1 MIPVRVHL
9 NGFMSYRE
17 PGEFLFDGAPLWML
31 AGPNGAGK
39 STVFDAITFALFGE
53 TRAGSTNYREL
64 INHHCDNL
72 VAEIDF
78 RIGED
83 VYRVKRTINRRNKS
97 TFQAWHLSG
106 PNPPPGKAIPGEARA
121 IPDAESKTGLES
133 WVREVLGLDR
143 ETFST
148 SVLLRQGKSDALL
161 NAEPRERH
169 RMLAQIVGLKA
180 YENLHK
186 RVVELQRDA
195 KGAADFCQS
204 KLQSIE
210 PVDEDRLLE
219 LARVMDAADDAK
231 NQARTQSEEWTRLLV
246 HCRAWHELQSEQNE
260 IEARLATARGLI
272 AQAPQ
277 IRADLLR
284 FADLQNVLPRLRE
297 LWQVREK
304 LATCE
309 RAIEQLTRDASEAQN
324 GAASAQITLDAA
336 RARQNEIALAQRDW
350 LNRRSTADGRIAEYA
365 EPLAQLNHL
374 AELRRESA
382 ELSAQLNEFSADLEE
397 RLIALQAAV
406 AEHLELKSARP
417 WLEQFVQ
424 AREDWKSAR
433 ADGKKAKE
441 EQAHWQTQMA
451 QWEPQTEA
459 LTAQENAM
467 LSQANEAR
475 EELGQAR
482 ARGHQIKESEARLHS
497 VENQPMC
504 SYCGQPLTEEHLDA
518 ERGRLRDEKAVAQRD
533 FESAVAR
540 QKFAESE
547 LVRVQ
552 RERESAIRSL
562 GDACRSA
569 QDTER
574 AFAQAKEMSKSACSR
589 GLSALEQLPERWRVQ
604 IDTDGSGHLET
615 CFRNGFPSSEDID
628 EVRRSEREGAGLSR
642 ELSALQEQVA
652 RRRKIAAQSES
663 LDIRRA
669 PLEAKFSAEVEAQV
683 RESARLARDDK
694 MQSETQLRDL
704 AAQLQGAERDLSSA
718 QDSLESA
725 HAKRQNAA
733 DALAAQRQLQ
743 SVQSGAAESLEA
755 NLSAEWQ
762 KAARELSDVR
772 LSEWESE
779 ATSLTT
785 APQRVQEL
793 EKAEHDDKSLQIRLL
808 ETQNKLDDVPREARR
823 APEEIQ
829 AAQHTADLAYSE
841 AETQWRDA
849 AAEQTRLESDKKQRA
864 QAEADFHVQTHRAQ
878 LLKILAEYLGPDKLQ
893 RYLLQEAE
901 NAIVAHSNQVLDRI
915 SNGTLRLELRANAA
929 TTTSKE
935 PTALD
940 MVAFNSETS
949 EQPLP
954 VALLSGSQRFRVAVA
969 VALGMGQFASQGT
982 RRIES
987 VIIDE
992 GFGSLDRDGRR
1003 EMIDELHSLKSV
1015 LQRIILV
1022 SHQEEF
1028 SDAFPNRYAIEL
1040 RDGASHVTLVDE
1052 R

>member
-1 MIPVRVHL
+1 MIPVRVYL

-78 RIGED
+78 RVGED
-83 VYRVKRTINRRNKS
+83 IYRVKRTINRRNKS

-195 KGAADFCQS
+195 KGAADFCAS
-204 KLQSIE
+204 KLQTIE

-219 LARVMDAADDAK
+219 LARLMDAADEAK
-231 NQARTQSEEWTRLLV
+231 NEARTQSENWTRLLV

-260 IEARLATARGLI
+260 VETRLTVARELI

-277 IRADLLR
+277 IRADVLR
-284 FADLQNVLPRLRE
+284 FGELQNALPRLRE

-304 LATCE
+304 LTACE
-309 RAIEQLTRDASEAQN
+309 RAIEHLTREANEAQN
-324 GAASAQITLDAA
+324 GAANAQIALNAA
-336 RARQNEIALAQRDW
+336 LARQNEISVAQRDW
-350 LNRRSTADGRIAEYA
+350 LGRRSTADERIAEYA
-365 EPLAQLNHL
+365 EPIAQLNHL
-374 AELRRESA
+374 VELRRESA
-382 ELSAQLNEFSADLEE
+382 ELAAQLSEFSADLEE
-397 RLIALQAAV
+397 RLASVQDAV
-406 AEHLELKSARP
+406 AEHLELKNARP

-424 AREDWKSAR
+424 AREDWKNAR

-441 EQAHWQTQMA
+441 EQSHWQLQIA
-451 QWEPQTEA
+451 ELEPQTEA
-459 LTAQENAM
+459 LTAQESAT
-467 LSQANEAR
+467 LLQANEAR
-475 EELGQAR
+475 EALGQAR
-482 ARGHQIKESEARLHS
+482 ARGHQIKESEARLQS
-497 VENQPMC
+497 VENQPAC

-518 ERGRLRDEKAVAQRD
+518 ERQRLRDEKAAAQRA
-533 FESAVAR
+533 FENAVAL
-540 QKFAESE
+540 QKSGESE

-552 RERESAIRSL
+552 REREAAIRVL
-562 GDACRSA
+562 CDARLFEQGA
-569 QDTER
+569 QR
-574 AFAQAKEMSKSACSR
+574 AFAQAKEMSQSACAR
-589 GLSALEQLPERWRVQ
+589 GLSALNQLPESWRLQ
-604 IDTDGSGHLET
+604 IDADGSGHLET
-615 CFRNGFPSSEDID
+615 CFRNGFPSPEDVD
-628 EVRRSEREGAGLSR
+628 DVRRREGEGAGLAR
-642 ELSALQEQVA
+642 ELSALQEQAA
-652 RRRKIAAQSES
+652 RRQKIAAQSES
-663 LDIRRA
+663 LEKRRA
-669 PLEAKFSAEVEAQV
+669 PLEAKFPSDVEAQL
-683 RESARLARDDK
+683 REAARLARDDK
-694 MQSETQLRDL
+694 TQSETQLRDL
-704 AAQLQGAERDLSSA
+704 AAQLQEAERDLAAA
-718 QDSLESA
+718 QSVLESA
-725 HAKRQNAA
+725 HVTRQNAA
-733 DALAAQRQLQ
+733 KALAGRQQQQ
-743 SVQSGAAESLEA
+743 SIERGAAQSLEA
-755 NLSAEWQ
+755 NLSAQWQ
-762 KAARELSDVR
+762 EAARELSDVR

-779 ATSLTT
+779 ADSLSS
-785 APQRVQEL
+785 APQRIQEL
-793 EKAEHDDKSLQIRLL
+793 EKAEHDEKSLQIRLL

-823 APEEIQ
+823 APEEIEL
-829 AAQHTADLAYSE
+829 AQHEADLAYSQ
-841 AETQWRDA
+841 AETSWRDA
-849 AAEQTRLESDKKQRA
+849 AAEQARLENDKKQRA
-864 QAEADFHVQTHRAQ
+864 QAEADFHRQTHRAQ

-929 TTTSKE
+929 TTSSKE

-1003 EMIDELHSLKSV
+1003 EMIDELHSLKNV